1 MESNNHLSELSTY
14 TQSSGYNSSTASSS
28 LNFIDDQEQSS
39 SKVDDNNNR
48 ESLVKTEV
56 TDTVP
61 TKLII
66 TITLVK
72 FEDREEDV
80 VDVNEVFKFLEC
92 DFWAETFKNWLV
104 KMKNLMVKFDVKLIC
119 QLIKC

>member
-1 MESNNHLSELSTY
+1 MELNSHLSELSTY

-39 SKVDDNNNR
+39 SKVDGNNNR
-48 ESLVKTEV
+48 ENLNISEV
-56 TDTVP
+56 TETVT

-80 VDVNEVFKFLEC
+80 VDVNEVFKFLE
-92 DFWAETFKNWLV
+92 FVFFAERN
-104 KMKNLMVKFDVKLIC
+104 
-119 QLIKC
+119 